1 MLQLCAALLLLAAA
15 AAASKPTTLQIGVKK
30 KAETC
35 ELQAAT
41 GDVVSIHFTVRANRP
56 TAPKS
61 RQSSCI

>member
-41 GDVVSIHFTVRANRP
+41 GDVVSIHFTVRA
-56 TAPKS
+56 
-61 RQSSCI
+61 